1 MVRIPEAQVLL
12 TPKSI
17 SVLLYQEKQGLGTLA
32 SQVGVAVP
40 TGGHLPAT
48 TGSPGA
54 TS

>member
-1 MVRIPEAQVLL
+1 MVDPEAQVLL

-17 SVLLYQEKQGLGTLA
+17 SVLLYQEKQGLGTLVA
-32 SQVGVAVP
+32 SQVGDAVP